1 MMQKREILDFFKK
14 NRSMSLGISIL
25 LIYLI
30 AAIFAP
36 LLSPHDPYEQNL
48 DVRLRGPSGEYPFG
62 TDQFGRCVFSR
73 ILYGARISII
83 IGIASVLFGLI
94 IGSGLGIVAGYRGG
108 LTDLVLMRLMD
119 VLMSIPALILALA
132 VVAALGRSI
141 PNMILAIGINAL
153 PLFARLSRS
162 SVLSIRTMEYIE
174 ASEAIGTSSLN
185 IIRFHVFKNCFSPLL
200 IFSTLHTASAIL
212 MAAALSFLG
221 LGVPPPTA
229 EWGLMTAEARLYLR
243 QAPYLVIFPS
253 MVILILVLGFNL
265 IGDRLRDMLDPKLR
279 F

>member
-1 MMQKREILDFFKK
+1 MQKREILDFFTK
-14 NRSMSLGISIL
+14 NRSMSVGISIL

-48 DVRLRGPSGEYPFG
+48 DVRLSGPSREYPFG

-73 ILYGARISII
+73 ILYGARISIT
-83 IGIASVLFGLI
+83 IGIAAVLFGLI
-94 IGSGLGIVAGYRGG
+94 IGSGLGIIAGYRGG

-174 ASEAIGTSSLN
+174 ASEAIGTNSFN
-185 IIRFHVFKNCFSPLL
+185 IIRYHVFKNCFSPLL

-229 EWGLMTAEARLYLR
+229 EWGLMTAEARVYLR

-253 MVILILVLGFNL
+253 MVILVLVLGFNL

>member
-1 MMQKREILDFFKK
+1 MKKREIMDFLGK
-14 NRSMSLGISIL
+14 NRSISIGVSIL

-48 DVRLRGPSGEYPFG
+48 EVRLQGPSWGYLFG

-73 ILYGARISII
+73 ILHGARISIM
-83 IGIASVLFGLI
+83 IGVAAVLFGLI
-94 IGSGLGIVAGYRGG
+94 IGSGLGIIAGYRGG
-108 LTDLVLMRLMD
+108 LTDLVVMRFMD

-153 PLFARLSRS
+153 PKFARLSRS

-174 ASEAIGTSSLN
+174 ASEAIGTKAID
-185 IIRFHVFKNCFSPLL
+185 IIRFHVLKNCFSPLL
-200 IFSTLHTASAIL
+200 IYSTLYTASAIL

-229 EWGLMTAEARLYLR
+229 EWGLMTAEARMYLR

-253 MVILILVLGFNL
+253 MVILVLVLGFNL
-265 IGDRLRDMLDPKLR
+265 VGDRLRDVLDPKLR

>member
-1 MMQKREILDFFKK
+1 MEKREIMDFFEK
-14 NRSMSLGISIL
+14 NKSISIGVSIL

-36 LLSPHDPYEQNL
+36 FLSPHDPYEQDL
-48 DVRLRGPSGEYPFG
+48 EVRLQGPSWRYLFG

-73 ILYGARISII
+73 VLYGARISIM
-83 IGIASVLFGLI
+83 IGVAAVLFGLI
-94 IGSGLGIVAGYRGG
+94 IGSGLGIIAGYRGG
-108 LTDLVLMRLMD
+108 LTDLVVMRFMD

-153 PLFARLSRS
+153 PKFARLSRS

-174 ASEAIGTSSLN
+174 ASEAIGTKALD
-185 IIRFHVFKNCFSPLL
+185 IIRFHVLKNCFSPLL
-200 IFSTLHTASAIL
+200 IYSTLYTASAIL

-229 EWGLMTAEARLYLR
+229 EWGLMTAEARMYLR

-253 MVILILVLGFNL
+253 MVILVLVLGFNL